1 MGAMDAGAEA
11 EAEPV
16 AGKVEPEPEPGLEPE
31 PEPEPEPKPE
41 PEPEDDATPVGS
53 TSKIYVERVQ
63 QRSIPLARGE
73 RCEFAVDVR
82 DGLTIDVSASFRP
95 TGADDAK
102 LSALKKRAKQA
113 ASTRR
118 SSTRRTTRTTRT
130 APRQPSSR

>member
-16 AGKVEPEPEPGLEPE
+16 ARKVEPEPE
-31 PEPEPEPKPE
+31 PE

>member
-1 MGAMDAGAEA
+1 MDAGAEA

-16 AGKVEPEPEPGLEPE
+16 ARKVEPE

-41 PEPEDDATPVGS
+41 PEPEDDATPVGL

-113 ASTRR
+113 GVDAKKRGRHHGRLHRADRAGRARR
-118 SSTRRTTRTTRT
+118 
-130 APRQPSSR
+130 AGGAAAGGA